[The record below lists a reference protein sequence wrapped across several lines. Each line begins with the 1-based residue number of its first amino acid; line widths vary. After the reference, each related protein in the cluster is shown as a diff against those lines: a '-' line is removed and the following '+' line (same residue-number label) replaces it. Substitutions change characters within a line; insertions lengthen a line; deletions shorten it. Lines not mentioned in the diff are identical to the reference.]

1 MGLNKKRIAWF
12 QPNSGQELRLVPGDE
27 LCLRYTGDSQRK
39 PWECIAHVIRIQNE
53 EVACELRSNSGVPAD
68 ITRGFSV
75 DFVWKSTS
83 FDRMQV
89 RRFALIFN

>member
-12 QPNSGQELRLVPGDE
+12 QLNSGQELRLVPGDE
-27 LCLRYTGDSQRK
+27 LCLRYNGDSQRK
-39 PWECIAHVIRIQNE
+39 PWECIAHVIRTQNE
-53 EVACELRSNSGVPAD
+53 EVGCELRSNAGCPTE

-89 RRFALIFN
+89 CFAISSS